1 MSAIHEAIKRAEEEV
16 SQNKQVESPM
26 ETVFEIT
33 RSATFGKL
41 VAALAKAQ
49 LRFKPILKQNE
60 NAAFTR
66 GTRISYYA
74 DLATYIDATQEA
86 LASEG
91 LVVMQWPDVSL
102 DAKSMTLVSILAH
115 SSGEWIQGRLS
126 LPALGRDGFTA
137 QSCGSSITYA
147 RRYSYAAITGCAAED
162 DDANAASGRGT
173 SEAAQE
179 VGKRKVED
187 LKAKQNGGIKP
198 TTLFFTYPDRHNGN
212 YAEWVNLKEYAN
224 SLDEVAAEGLRQ
236 LFKPFLSAS
245 LARSGA
251 SMVPKEKMAGLLE
264 KLAGDVGIDVKEL
277 QPT

>member
-1 MSAIHEAIKRAEEEV
+1 MVQA
-16 SQNKQVESPM
+16 M

-49 LRFKPILKQNE
+49 LRFKLILKQNE

-198 TTLFFTYPDRHNGN
+198 TTLFFTYPDRHSGN
-212 YAEWVNLKEYAN
+212 YAEWVNLKEYTIR
-224 SLDEVAAEGLRQ
+224 LR
-236 LFKPFLSAS
+236 
-245 LARSGA
+245 
-251 SMVPKEKMAGLLE
+251 
-264 KLAGDVGIDVKEL
+264 
-277 QPT
+277 